1 MDSDPPPDFAVL
13 DQDAQLSA
21 ETFARSLL
29 DLSEPVSCEHVQQ
42 LADLLLRETPDL
54 DERVSSGGSV
64 SAGAYF
70 RHKTGLRK
78 ACTSHP
84 LSVKAIN
91 SFINFLSP
99 NFAHSS
105 FVLIDGIASEAHCDV
120 LNSRLPNIVIPVTS
134 FRGGDLRVECS
145 LGSDVITRDGVQ
157 VPAVRLPV
165 SRGPAA
171 FSASQCVHEVLPFQG
186 RRLVVAAYTLKACSR
201 LSAEHSLKLRQ
212 LGFRL
217 PSQDELDHA
226 TIFAPRMLC
235 LSDAQ
240 TACLPSFAGTLASEA
255 QPTDT
260 SAEISCPCPL

>member
-1 MDSDPPPDFAVL
+1 MN
-13 DQDAQLSA
+13 
-21 ETFARSLL
+21 TFNSLL
-29 DLSEPVSCEHVQQ
+29 ICF
-42 LADLLLRETPDL
+42 LRETPDL
-54 DERVSSGGSV
+54 DDRFSSGGSV

-99 NFAHSS
+99 NFVHSS

-120 LNSRLPNIVIPVTS
+120 LNSQLPNVVIPVTS
-134 FRGGDLRVECS
+134 FRGGDLRVECP
-145 LGSDVITRDGVQ
+145 LGSDFITRDGVQ

-165 SRGPAA
+165 SKGPAA

-201 LSAEHSLKLRQ
+201 LSAKHALQLRQ

-217 PSQDELDHA
+217 PSKDDLDHA
-226 TIFAPRMLC
+226 TLFAPRMLC
-235 LSDAQ
+235 LSETQ
-240 TACLPSFAGTLASEA
+240 TACLPSFAGTLDSEA
-255 QPTDT
+255 SPTDT
-260 SAEISCPCPL
+260 SAETSCPCPCDQGNVPLEQDVPQHLFHGRFFLGLMFRC